1 MFNEWRYS
9 RESEERNCPDNLLET
24 GNNEELNYWLPRFI
38 NEVRR
43 TDGNP
48 YPPRS
53 IHQLLAGLQRYMLEQ
68 NYCLP
73 KFLDRQNQ
81 QFRPIHGA
89 CDSVYHSLH
98 CSGVGASIRHTAIIS
113 EDEEKKLWEY
123 GILGLDNPKSLQR
136 AVFYFIRE
144 AQILGKTNH
153 SLRATGATTLFQK
166 LVPEKVIQKV
176 TGHRSLEALRTYEN
190 ISTDQHKEVSKALMS
205 NLKSSQSV
213 QVAVNPMSGFLGG
226 INGCSIGNITVN
238 FPSE

>member
-9 RESEERNCPDNLLET
+9 LESEERNCPDNLLET
-24 GNNEELNYWLPRFI
+24 GNNEELNYWLPKFI

-73 KFLDRQNQ
+73 KFLDIQNQ

-136 AVFYFIRE
+136 AAFYFI
-144 AQILGKTNH
+144 GKRFCIRGGEEQRNL
-153 SLRATGATTLFQK
+153 SPSQFIRCGNM
-166 LVPEKVIQKV
+166 VSWDWIIQSHCGELHF
-176 TGHRSLEALRTYEN
+176 TS
-190 ISTDQHKEVSKALMS
+190 
-205 NLKSSQSV
+205 
-213 QVAVNPMSGFLGG
+213 
-226 INGCSIGNITVN
+226 
-238 FPSE
+238 